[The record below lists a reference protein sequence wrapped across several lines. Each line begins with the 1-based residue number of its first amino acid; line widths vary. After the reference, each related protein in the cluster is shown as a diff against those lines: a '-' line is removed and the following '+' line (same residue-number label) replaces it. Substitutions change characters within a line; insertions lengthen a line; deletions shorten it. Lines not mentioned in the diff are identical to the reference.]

1 MLFADLYTQCM
12 RYPRLVLTLLAL
24 LAVFLGSFIPKLQ
37 IDASSDSLVLEG
49 DQSLEIYRE
58 VYKEYGTSSEFLFVT
73 YRPQG
78 DIFTEKVMQ
87 NVQLLQQR
95 LKALPGVRDVMSYM
109 DVPLL
114 YSPPVTI
121 ATFSDGV
128 NYLRDGNVNIE
139 LARKEFRE
147 SPIYRNLLTNQEQ
160 TVTALQV
167 NLVLDE
173 ELAELRKQ
181 RDELRLI
188 PNKTAEQQ
196 RQLKQIENAYELS
209 KARRTEMEEKL
220 VADVRAVLE
229 QHRKQG
235 AAIFLGGLPMIIAD
249 MLDYVRADMKVF
261 GSMIIVFIVAALSLF
276 FRSPRWVVLPLL
288 TCILTCV
295 YMLGGIALLGLKLTV
310 ISANFVAL
318 LLIITLAIAIH
329 LVVRF
334 VEYEKT
340 EPEWDQLSLVLKS
353 THFMF
358 KPCAYTTVTTMVAFM
373 SLVISDIRPVIDFGW
388 MMTIAVGV
396 ALVVSF
402 LLIPAGLLIL
412 PRSQQVKQEKIG
424 GSFTRRFAHFTE
436 KHGTL
441 LTIACVLVLLFSIS
455 GISQLQVENR
465 FIDYFDD
472 ETEIY
477 QGMLEIDAE
486 LGGTLPLDIIINH
499 KTPVIAAP
507 EIQSAASSDAWF
519 EDDFFGEETADDFA
533 SDIESPYALSY
544 WFSRQGMQ
552 DIQKIHQYLESIPEV
567 GKVLSLATLYDV
579 MNDLVGG
586 GVDDIQL
593 ALMKENL
600 SGEIDEA
607 LIQPYLSSDGMQTRI
622 SLRVKE
628 TSKTLSRA
636 KMLQDVEQFLQ
647 QQGYQAGDYQ
657 LTGMM
662 VMYNNVLQSLFTS
675 QAATLG
681 VVFVVIWLMMGVL
694 FKSLYV
700 SFLGLIPNVLAAF
713 FVLGGMGWANIP
725 LDMMTITIASIT
737 IGIGVDDTIH
747 YVHRFKK
754 ELVKDGDYIAA
765 MYRSHASIGLA
776 MFYTSVTVIVG
787 FAILTLSNF
796 TPSIYFGFLTG
807 IAMLTALLGSLLVL
821 PHLLVVLKPFK
832 LASES

>member
-1 MLFADLYTQCM
+1 MSFAYLYTQCL
-12 RYPRLVLTLLAL
+12 RRPKAVLAVLFVLTL
-24 LAVFLGSFIPKLQ
+24 FLVSFIPNLQ

-58 VYKEYGTSSEFLFVT
+58 VYKEYGSSEFLFVT

-78 DIFTEKVMQ
+78 DVFTDEVMKD
-87 NVQLLQQR
+87 VQLLQQR
-95 LKALPGVRDVMSYM
+95 LKALTGVRDVLSYL

-128 NYLRDGNVNIE
+128 KYLRDGDVDIQ
-139 LARKEFRE
+139 LARNEFRQ
-147 SPIYRNLLTNQEQ
+147 SPIYRSLLTNHEQ

-167 NLVLDE
+167 NLVVDE
-173 ELAELRKQ
+173 ALAELRKK
-181 RDELRLI
+181 RDDLRAI
-188 PNKTAEQQ
+188 KDKTAEQKVA
-196 RQLKQIENAYELS
+196 LDDIEAAYES
-209 KARRTEMEEKL
+209 AKQQRTMMEKQL
-220 VADVRAVLE
+220 VADVRAVLD
-229 QHRKQG
+229 QHRVMG
-235 AAIFLGGLPMIIAD
+235 AALFLGGIPMVLAD
-249 MLDYVRADMKVF
+249 MLDYVRSDMSVF
-261 GSMIIVFIVAALSLF
+261 GSMILVFIVASLWLF
-276 FRSPRWVVLPLL
+276 FRAPRWVVLPLL

-295 YMLGGIALLGLKLTV
+295 YMLGGIALFGLKLTV
-310 ISANFVAL
+310 ISANFIAL

-334 VEYEKT
+334 VEYEQQEPDLDQFNLVMKT
-340 EPEWDQLSLVLKS
+340 
-353 THFMF
+353 TRFMF
-358 KPCAYTTVTTMVAFM
+358 KPCLYTTVTTMVAFM

-388 MMTIAVGV
+388 MMTVAVGV

-402 LLIPAGLLIL
+402 FLIPAGLLLL
-412 PRSQQVKQEKIG
+412 PRSKVVKKDDVSG
-424 GSFTRRFAHFTE
+424 RFTQGFARFTE
-436 KHGTL
+436 QRSML
-441 LTIACVLVLLFSIS
+441 LSIVCVAIALFSLT
-455 GISQLQVENR
+455 GIQRLQVENR

-486 LGGTLPLDIIINH
+486 LGGTLPLDIVINH
-499 KTPVIAAP
+499 KAP
-507 EIQSAASSDAWF
+507 ILEAVSVDATAQDVDDSF
-519 EDDFFGEETADDFA
+519 SDDFFGEESGDDFA
-533 SDIESPYALSY
+533 SEETSAYAVSY

-552 DIQKIHQYLESIPEV
+552 DVKVIHQYLESIPET

-586 GVDDIQL
+586 GIDDIQL
-593 ALMKENL
+593 ALMKDNL
-600 SGEIDEA
+600 SDEIDEA
-607 LIQPYLSSDGMQTRI
+607 LIQPYLSSDGTQTRI

-628 TSKTLSRA
+628 TSKSLSRGA
-636 KMLQDVEQFLQ
+636 MLDDIDRFMQ
-647 QQGYQAGDYQ
+647 QLGYAPEDYQ

-662 VMYNNVLQSLFTS
+662 VLYNNMLQSLFVS

-681 VVFVVIWLMMGVL
+681 LVFVAIWLMMAVL

-700 SFLGLIPNVLAAF
+700 SFLGLIPNVLAAL
-713 FVLGGMGWANIP
+713 FVLGGMGWVGIP

-754 ELVKDGDYIAA
+754 ELVKDGDYIQA

-807 IAMLTALLGSLLVL
+807 IAMLTALFGSLLLL
-821 PHLLVVLKPFK
+821 PHLLVRLKPIK
-832 LASES
+832 LAGQV